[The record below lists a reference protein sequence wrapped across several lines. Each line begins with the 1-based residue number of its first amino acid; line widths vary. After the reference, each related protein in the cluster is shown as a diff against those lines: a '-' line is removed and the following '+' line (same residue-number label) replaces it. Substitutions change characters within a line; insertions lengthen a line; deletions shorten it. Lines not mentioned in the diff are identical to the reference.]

1 MNILFLKFSH
11 FNKGPQFFLQYTNY
25 LFMVWTK
32 CKKQL
37 KDFTNELNQQSSST
51 KFDCKFD
58 FKRIEF
64 LDILVY
70 INQQNK
76 LQTTLF

>member
-1 MNILFLKFSH
+1 
-11 FNKGPQFFLQYTNY
+11 
-25 LFMVWTK
+25 MVWIK
-32 CKKQL
+32 SKKQL